1 MHSKTAVF
9 TFQNV
14 RAAPVS
20 ATADTRVRVCRVPSP
35 VCPPYAGGGGADL
48 PWLCIYMHHAVNVL
62 GGGGTSRA
70 VCGPEGARKRFA
82 ATTEVPGATML

>member
-20 ATADTRVRVCRVPSP
+20 ATADTRVGVRVSRVRGRGR
-35 VCPPYAGGGGADL
+35 VEAERT
-48 PWLCIYMHHAVNVL
+48 WLCIYMHHAVNVL

-82 ATTEVPGATML
+82 ATTELPGATML

>member
-1 MHSKTAVF
+1 MHAKTAVF

-20 ATADTRVRVCRVPSP
+20 ATADTRVGLAVSRVPSGR
-35 VCPPYAGGGGADL
+35 VEAERT
-48 PWLCIYMHHAVNVL
+48 WLCIYMHHAVNVL

-82 ATTEVPGATML
+82 ATTELPGATML